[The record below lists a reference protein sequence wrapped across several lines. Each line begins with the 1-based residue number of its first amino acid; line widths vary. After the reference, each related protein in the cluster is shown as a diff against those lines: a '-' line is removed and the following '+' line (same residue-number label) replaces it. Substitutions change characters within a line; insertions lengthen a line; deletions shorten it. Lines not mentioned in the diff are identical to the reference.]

1 MALIRRFLRGLL
13 MAPLALLLLFEEW
26 GWEPLARA
34 VARLARLPL
43 WAWIERKI
51 QALPPWG
58 ALLVFGLPMLA
69 LLPVKLLAIYLL
81 GSGQKLLGLA
91 VLIGAKL
98 LGTAI
103 MARLFQLTQPTLMQ
117 YRWFATLYPRW
128 KLWKDGIEAWIR
140 ASAIWQEA
148 GRIKAKVRLRWQ
160 ALKARLNKA

>member
-1 MALIRRFLRGLL
+1 MRLIRRLLRGLL

-51 QALPPWG
+51 QTLPPWG
-58 ALLVFGLPMLA
+58 ALLVFGVPMLA
-69 LLPVKLLAIYLL
+69 LLPVKLLALYLI

-91 VLIGAKL
+91 ALVSAKL

-117 YRWFATLYPRW
+117 YRWFATLYPKW

-140 ASAIWQEA
+140 ASTIWQEA
-148 GRIKAKVRLRWQ
+148 GRLKALARLRWQ

>member
-1 MALIRRFLRGLL
+1 

-43 WAWIERKI
+43 WAWIEHKI

-117 YRWFATLYPRW
+117 YRWFATLYPQW

-140 ASAIWQEA
+140 ASAILQEA